1 MGARMATCNL
11 IRFISSNVVHQSIK
25 GQQFQK
31 HLSLARLTQL
41 QRGLPSLIQFR
52 GYAEKKVFQ
61 RDKPHCNIGTIG
73 HVDHGKTTLTA
84 AITKVLSEKGSSEFK
99 RYDEIDNA
107 PEEKARGITI
117 NAAHIEY
124 ATEERHYGHTDCPG
138 HADYIKN
145 MITGT
150 SQMDGAI
157 LVVAATDGVMPQTRE
172 HLLLAKQIGIEHI
185 VIFINKV
192 DAADEEMI
200 ELVEMEIRELLTEM
214 GWDGDSVPLVKG
226 SALSAVEEK
235 NPEIGSD
242 AIVELMQYVDEHI
255 PTPQR
260 DLDKPFLMPVESVY
274 SIAGRGTVVT
284 GRLERGKIK
293 KGMECEF
300 AGHSKKFKA
309 TITGIEMFH
318 QILEEAHAGDQLG
331 APVRGLKRDDV
342 KRGMVMAKPGTM
354 QSQDNVE
361 GQVYVLSKEE
371 GGRHKPFM
379 SYIQMQLF
387 SKTWDCAAQ
396 IIIPDKEMVMPGE
409 DARLIIKM
417 MKPMVVEKGQ
427 RFTIRDGS
435 TTLGTG
441 VFTTIHKPLT
451 EDERDELSQ
460 GKKKRAKKLAH
471 AQSERP
477 K

>member
-1 MGARMATCNL
+1 MQPS
-11 IRFISSNVVHQSIK
+11 IRSY
-25 GQQFQK
+25 QFPK

-41 QRGLPSLIQFR
+41 QRGLPALIQHR

-84 AITKVLSEKGSSEFK
+84 AITKVLSEKGSAEAK

-124 ATEERHYGHTDCPG
+124 ATDARHYGHTDCPG

-192 DAADEEMI
+192 DAADEEMV
-200 ELVEMEIRELLTEM
+200 ELVEMEIRELLSEM
-214 GWDGDSVPLVKG
+214 GWDGDNIPLVKG
-226 SALSAVEEK
+226 SALSAIEEK
-235 NPEIGSD
+235 NPDIGAN
-242 AIVELMQYVDEHI
+242 AITELMQLVDEHI
-255 PTPQR
+255 PLPVR
-260 DLDKPFLMPVESVY
+260 ELDKPFLMPVESVY

-300 AGHSKKFKA
+300 TGYNKKYKA

-331 APVRGLKRDDV
+331 ALVRGLKRDDV
-342 KRGMVMAKPGTM
+342 KRGMVLAKPGTM
-354 QSQDNVE
+354 QSHDNVE

-371 GGRHKPFM
+371 GGRPKPFM

-396 IIIPDKEMVMPGE
+396 VIIPDKEMVMPGE
-409 DARLIIKM
+409 DARLVIRL
-417 MKPMVVEKGQ
+417 MKPMVIEKGQ
-427 RFTIRDGS
+427 RFTIRSG
-435 TTLGTG
+435 TVTLGTG
-441 VFTTIHKPLT
+441 VFTTINKPLS
-451 EDERDELSQ
+451 EDERIELTE
-460 GKKKRAKKLAH
+460 GKKKRAKKLAR
-471 AQSERP
+471 Q
-477 K
+477 